1 MEKKNL
7 RNYED
12 VTTEEIVN
20 FLKENY
26 SGIEAQLAEKGLI
39 EYARIKNCETHCIEL
54 EIVFGEEGYKYVK
67 ENEEEQIFYSR
78 IDREKEYYEI
88 EHIICNDRVEEQIK
102 ELRINNA
109 NNYIPGIDIHPD
121 DIKAKKVYW
130 FYENKIYWGTARL
143 VYDSFEE
150 KKYISI
156 DDDIYHETS
165 HFITEDDIEAD
176 ETIEEI
182 FDEIPDNLDEF

>member
-39 EYARIKNCETHCIEL
+39 KDAKITNCETHCIEL
-54 EIVFGEEGYKYVK
+54 EIAFGEEGYKYIR
-67 ENEEEQIFYSR
+67 ENDEEYWR
-78 IDREKEYYEI
+78 YTKIDRENEYYEI
-88 EHIICNDRVEEQIK
+88 YYIICNEQVEEQIK
-102 ELRINNA
+102 ELGINNA
-109 NNYIPGIDIHPD
+109 DNYIPGIDIHPD

-143 VYDSFEE
+143 IYDSFEE

-165 HFITEDDIEAD
+165 HFITEDDIETN
-176 ETIEEI
+176 ETIKEI